1 MGYATLYGDMI
12 GGFAILKDVPKTWV
26 YRLAKVIN
34 EKNEIIPNRIIT
46 RAPSAELKD
55 NQTDQDSL
63 PDYEI
68 LDNIIEL
75 YLEKNQSPKN
85 IVEKGYIAQDVKKV
99 VELIQ
104 KNEFKRR
111 QSPPGPKV
119 TSKAFGKERRYPIT
133 NNFKITIKG
142 S

>member
-1 MGYATLYGDMI
+1 MAYANKFKGVVLTTSNKSEIAMGYATLYGDMI

-104 KNEFKRR
+104 KN
-111 QSPPGPKV
+111 
-119 TSKAFGKERRYPIT
+119 
-133 NNFKITIKG
+133 
-142 S
+142 